1 MIAEVANQ
9 VVQGVLLGG
18 LYCMFALGLSLTVG
32 VLRFVNIAH
41 GDLIVLVSFLTLA
54 VCTALDVH
62 PLLAMLVTLPAAAA
76 GFYAL
81 QRLLLQRTAGQNPL
95 LALLVTFGVA
105 IIVQNGLLQG
115 FGADTRTLP
124 GGGLET
130 ATIQV
135 GPGFYVGVLPLVTL
149 LAAVA
154 LVAVL
159 DLFLYRSRL
168 GARIRAA
175 SDDVAAADLI
185 GLSTPRISALAMAV
199 AGATAAVAA
208 CFMGMRMNFDPTSGP
223 SRLLTAFEAVV
234 LGGLGSLWGTLAG
247 GVVLGVAQSVGGE
260 FDAAWQAIAGHAAFL
275 LIFLLRP
282 QGFFPKH

>member
-1 MIAEVANQ
+1 MVADFANQ
-9 VVQGVLLGG
+9 IVQGVLLGG

-41 GDLIVLVSFLTLA
+41 GDLIVLISFLTLT
-54 VCTALDVH
+54 VCTTLGVH
-62 PLLAMLVTLPAAAA
+62 PLLAMLIMVPAACA

-81 QRLLLQRTAGQNPL
+81 QRFLLQRISGQNPL
-95 LALLVTFGVA
+95 LALLITLGVS
-105 IIVQNGLLQG
+105 IVIQNGLLQG

-124 GGGLET
+124 GGALET
-130 ATIQV
+130 ATIRV
-135 GPGFYVGVLPLVTL
+135 APGIYVGVLPLLTL
-149 LAAVA
+149 LAAMM
-154 LVAVL
+154 LVLLL

-185 GLSTPRISALAMAV
+185 GLPTSRIFAVAMAV
-199 AGATAAVAA
+199 AGGTAAIAA
-208 CFMGMRMNFDPTSGP
+208 CFMGLRMNFDPTSGP
-223 SRLLTAFEAVV
+223 SRLLIAFEAVV

-247 GVVLGVAQSVGGE
+247 GIVLGVAQSIGGE
-260 FDAAWQAIAGHAAFL
+260 FDAAWQAIAGHATFL

-282 QGFFPKH
+282 QGLFPKY

>member
-1 MIAEVANQ
+1 MIANVANQ

-54 VCTALDVH
+54 VCTALGVH
-62 PLLAMLVTLPAAAA
+62 PLLAMLIALPAAAA

-135 GPGFYVGVLPLVTL
+135 GPGFYVGVLPLMTL

-247 GVVLGVAQSVGGE
+247 GLVLGVTQSVGGE

>member
-1 MIAEVANQ
+1 MIADVANQ

-41 GDLIVLVSFLTLA
+41 GDLIVLISFLTLA
-54 VCTALDVH
+54 VCTALGVH
-62 PLLAMLVTLPAAAA
+62 PLLAMLIALPAAAA

-159 DLFLYRSRL
+159 DLFLYRSRV

>member
-41 GDLIVLVSFLTLA
+41 GDLIVLISFLTLA
-54 VCTALDVH
+54 VCTALGMH
-62 PLLAMLVTLPAAAA
+62 PLLAMLITLPAAAA

-159 DLFLYRSRL
+159 DLFLYHSRL

-175 SDDVAAADLI
+175 SDDVAAAELI

>member
-1 MIAEVANQ
+1 MIADVANQ

-18 LYCMFALGLSLTVG
+18 LYCMFTLGLSLTVG

-41 GDLIVLVSFLTLA
+41 GDLIVLISFLTLA
-54 VCTALDVH
+54 VCTALGMH
-62 PLLAMLVTLPAAAA
+62 PLLAMLIALPAAAA

-175 SDDVAAADLI
+175 SDDVAAAELI
-185 GLSTPRISALAMAV
+185 GLSTPGISALAMAV

>member
-1 MIAEVANQ
+1 MIADVANQ

-41 GDLIVLVSFLTLA
+41 GDLIVLISFLTLA
-54 VCTALDVH
+54 VCTALGMH
-62 PLLAMLVTLPAAAA
+62 PLLAMLIALPAAAA

-135 GPGFYVGVLPLVTL
+135 GPGFYVGVLPLMTL

-175 SDDVAAADLI
+175 SDDVAAAELI

>member
-1 MIAEVANQ
+1 
-9 VVQGVLLGG
+9 
-18 LYCMFALGLSLTVG
+18 
-32 VLRFVNIAH
+32 
-41 GDLIVLVSFLTLA
+41 
-54 VCTALDVH
+54 
-62 PLLAMLVTLPAAAA
+62 
-76 GFYAL
+76 
-81 QRLLLQRTAGQNPL
+81 
-95 LALLVTFGVA
+95 LVTFGVA

-130 ATIQV
+130 ATIHV

-175 SDDVAAADLI
+175 SDDVAAAELI

-223 SRLLTAFEAVV
+223 SQLLIAFEAVV

>member
-1 MIAEVANQ
+1 MIANVANQ

-41 GDLIVLVSFLTLA
+41 GDLIVLISFLTLA
-54 VCTALDVH
+54 VCTALGVH
-62 PLLAMLVTLPAAAA
+62 PLLAMLIALPAAAA

-135 GPGFYVGVLPLVTL
+135 GPGFYVGVLPLMTL

>member
-1 MIAEVANQ
+1 MIADVANQ

-62 PLLAMLVTLPAAAA
+62 PLLAMLIALPAAAA

-175 SDDVAAADLI
+175 SDDVTAADLI

>member
-1 MIAEVANQ
+1 MIADVANQ

-41 GDLIVLVSFLTLA
+41 GDLIVLISFLTLA
-54 VCTALDVH
+54 VCTALGVH
-62 PLLAMLVTLPAAAA
+62 PLLAMLIALPAAAA

>member
-1 MIAEVANQ
+1 MIAAIANQ
-9 VVQGVLLGG
+9 IVQGVLLGG

-41 GDLIVLVSFLTLA
+41 GDLIVLISFLTLA
-54 VCTALDVH
+54 LCTALGVH
-62 PLLAMLVTLPAAAA
+62 PLLAMLITLPAAAA

-81 QRLLLQRTAGQNPL
+81 QRFLLQRTLGQNPL
-95 LALLVTFGVA
+95 LALLTTFGIS

-124 GGGLET
+124 GGALET
-130 ATIQV
+130 ATIRV
-135 GPGFYVGVLPLVTL
+135 APKFYVGVLPPLTL

-154 LVAVL
+154 LVLVL
-159 DLFLYRSRL
+159 DLFLYRSRV

-175 SDDVAAADLI
+175 SDDVAAANLI
-185 GLSTPRISALAMAV
+185 GLSTPRIFALAMSV
-199 AGATAAVAA
+199 AGATAAVSA

-223 SRLLTAFEAVV
+223 SRLLIAFETVV

-247 GVVLGVAQSVGGE
+247 GIVLGVAQSIGGE
-260 FDAAWQAIAGHAAFL
+260 FDAAWQAIAGHATFL
-275 LIFLLRP
+275 FLFLLRP
-282 QGFFPKH
+282 QGLFPKY